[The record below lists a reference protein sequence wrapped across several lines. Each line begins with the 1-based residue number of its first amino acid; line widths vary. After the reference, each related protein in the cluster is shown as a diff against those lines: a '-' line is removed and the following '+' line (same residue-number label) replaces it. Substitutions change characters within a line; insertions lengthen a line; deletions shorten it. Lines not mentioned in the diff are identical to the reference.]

1 MISIL
6 TKSAISFV
14 VLIGILSFPSTWQSK
29 SEAKKKP
36 NVIFI
41 SFDDL
46 RPELGCYGNNEIL
59 TPNLDRLADQGVA
72 FLNTYCQVAVCQ
84 PSRASYMTGLRPDS
98 IRSWHLGDHH
108 RGAIPDIK
116 TMPQYFKEFGY
127 HTVSIGKIFHNHV
140 PDSISFDEPDLRP
153 EKYKTADMIDRD
165 AESFHYDDEIT
176 ARQIEI
182 RAEMIRSRPGVKLY
196 ADGWGYG
203 TSVESFDAPESEFYD
218 GAQTD
223 LALETIARLKERE
236 EPFYLAIG
244 YYRPHL
250 PFVAPEKY
258 WNLYNRDSISPA
270 TNNYTPI
277 YAPGFA
283 MNSMYELGNCYDME
297 GIVKHPLVGT
307 LPDSIGRIL
316 KHGYY
321 ASVSFVDAC
330 FGKLMD
336 GLEEMGISDNTI
348 VVIIGDHGWK
358 LGEHGSWGK
367 MTNYE
372 NDTRVPLIIR
382 APGIKG
388 KGRRSE
394 RLTELVDVFPTLC
407 ELAGIKVPDYLQ
419 GTSMVPLLDDPDR
432 AWKSA
437 IFSQFHRRP
446 IESIDG
452 QRYMGYAIR
461 TDRYHYIDWYFWDN
475 ENKVPLDH
483 VASELYD
490 HKNDPKENV
499 NIVSDPENVR
509 LVEELRK
516 KLKAGWRFARP
527 SEN

>member
-1 MISIL
+1 MINILMKTTIALLVQISIL
-6 TKSAISFV
+6 ISPG
-14 VLIGILSFPSTWQSK
+14 IGQGK
-29 SEAKKKP
+29 SEFKKRP

-46 RPELGCYGNNEIL
+46 RPELGCYGNDEIL

-116 TMPQYFKEFGY
+116 TMPQYFKDYGY

-153 EKYKTADMIDRD
+153 EEYKTADMIDRD

-182 RAEMIRSRPGVKLY
+182 RAEMIRSHPGTKLY

-223 LALETIARLKERE
+223 LALATISRLKERE
-236 EPFYLAIG
+236 EPFYMAMG

-250 PFVAPEKY
+250 PFIAPEKY
-258 WNLYNRDSISPA
+258 WKLYNRDSISPA
-270 TNNYTPI
+270 ANNYIPVN
-277 YAPGFA
+277 APGFA
-283 MNSMYELGNCYDME
+283 MNSMYELGNCYDLE
-297 GIVKHPLVGT
+297 EIVQHPVIGT

-330 FGKLMD
+330 FGKLMK
-336 GLEEMGISDNTI
+336 GLDEMGLADNTI

-372 NDTRVPLIIR
+372 IDTRVPLIIK

-407 ELAGIKVPDYLQ
+407 ELAGIEVPDYLQ
-419 GTSMVPLLDDPDR
+419 GTSMVPLLNDPDR
-432 AWKSA
+432 EWKSA

-446 IESIDG
+446 RVAIDG
-452 QRYMGYAIR
+452 QRYMGYSMR
-461 TDRYHYIDWYFWDN
+461 TDRYHYIEWYYWDDK
-475 ENKVPLDH
+475 NKVALDY
-483 VASELYD
+483 VTAELYD
-490 HKNDPKENV
+490 HQNDPEENV
-499 NIVSDPENVR
+499 NIAPNPLNSKLID
-509 LVEELRK
+509 ELGK
-516 KLKAGWRFARP
+516 KLKAGWRSARP
-527 SEN
+527 L